1 MRGAIQDYVNKEVS
15 VGFSATVI
23 GLNGNGTVNL
33 QIDELPLLKIGT
45 YSKDPLILQEIQVA
59 TFKFG
64 EFRLNVPIR
73 VGDNVLCLVT
83 DSYTQTGN
91 HKPDEYD
98 RHKWQNA
105 IVIGSL
111 NLTNSTVLIEKDYVL
126 YNGSREVFRISEDG
140 QTTTINTNLV
150 VNGNT
155 NLNGNLNVSGEIDSI
170 GDIRAGA
177 ISLTNHTHNGVET
190 GGGSTGPA
198 Q

>member
-15 VGFSATVI
+15 VAFSATVI

-33 QIDELPLLKIGT
+33 QIDELPLLKVGT
-45 YSKDPLILQEIQVA
+45 YSSKPLIVQDIQVA

-73 VGDNVLCLVT
+73 IGDNVLCLVT

-91 HKPDEYD
+91 HKPDEYQ

-105 IVIGSL
+105 IVIGAL
-111 NLTNSTVLIEKDYVL
+111 NLTNSTVVIEKDYVL
-126 YNGSREVFRISEDG
+126 YNGSKEVFRISEDG
-140 QTTTINTNLV
+140 QTTTINTRLV
-150 VNGNT
+150 VNGDT
-155 NLNGNLNVSGEIDSI
+155 TINGNAEVVGNVEAT
-170 GDIRAGA
+170 GDVLAGA
-177 ISLTNHTHNGVET
+177 ISLTNHVHGNVMN
-190 GGGSTGPA
+190 GGGSTSPP